1 MKRLLTVLSLLLST
15 SVFAAQPAP
24 LPLDACMVHLPYG
37 APTVR
42 KQDVQPICREG
53 YFTIHDNKA
62 KIPVVSA
69 YVLTPENASSA
80 CSLRDSTF
88 EVDRSLPPLGRSGNK
103 DYAKSGY
110 DIGHMVSAEDLKY
123 SPVAQAVA
131 ALLSNAAPQ
140 EPGFNRGVW
149 KKLED
154 TTRGWAI
161 SRGNPIVVYVGP
173 VYSRTQSS
181 TIGKGRVLV
190 PHAFY
195 KILIDTVTRESQV
208 FLLMH
213 ESSKEKLD
221 TFITSLAEVQRQTGV
236 QFPMPDKPKFGA
248 WPITMKSNQKA
259 KALACALK

>member
-1 MKRLLTVLSLLLST
+1 MKRLLSVLALLVST
-15 SVFAAQPAP
+15 SVFAQQPKP
-24 LPLDACMVHLPYG
+24 LPVEACIVHLPYG
-37 APTVR
+37 TPTTR

-69 YVLTPENASSA
+69 YVLTPDNAASA
-80 CSLRDSTF
+80 CAVRDSTF

-149 KKLED
+149 KRLES

-161 SRGNPIVVYVGP
+161 SRNNPILVYVGP
-173 VYSRTQSS
+173 VYSRTQGS
-181 TIGKGRVLV
+181 TIGKGRVVV
-190 PHAFY
+190 PHAY
-195 KILIDTVTRESQV
+195 YRILVDTVTAETQV

-213 ESSKEKLD
+213 ETSREELN
-221 TFITSLAEVQRQTGV
+221 TFITSLADVQRQTGV
-236 QFPMPDKPKFGA
+236 QFPMPEKPKFGA
-248 WPITMKSNQKA
+248 WPITLKSNQKA
-259 KALACALK
+259 KADACALK

>member
-1 MKRLLTVLSLLLST
+1 MKRLLSVIALLVST
-15 SVFAAQPAP
+15 TVFAQQPRP
-24 LPLDACMVHLPYG
+24 LPVEACIVHLPYG
-37 APTVR
+37 TPTTR

-69 YVLTPENASSA
+69 YVLTPENVAGA
-80 CSLRDSTF
+80 CAVRDSSF

-123 SPVAQAVA
+123 SEIAQATA

-154 TTRGWAI
+154 TTRGWVL
-161 SRGNPIVVYVGP
+161 SRENPILVYVGP
-173 VYSRTQSS
+173 VYSRTQST
-181 TIGKGRVLV
+181 TIGKGRVTV

-195 KILIDTVTRESQV
+195 RILVDTVTGDVQV
-208 FLLMH
+208 FLLLH
-213 ESSKEKLD
+213 ETSREELS
-221 TFITSLAEVQRQTGV
+221 TFNTSLAEVQRQTGV
-236 QFPMPDKPKFGA
+236 QFPMPAKPKFGS
-248 WPITMKSNQKA
+248 WPITLKSNQRA
-259 KALACALK
+259 KAAACSLK